1 MANYLKVSMQEL
13 IRDLNGKG
21 WSKRRIARELEID
34 RRTVSRYLAVVDSKC
49 TISTTGSSAQKPG
62 DSFSKCTISTT
73 GSGGRQSRCEP
84 WSDYIQNKLSAQLSA
99 QRIYQ
104 DLVLEHGFDGSYESV
119 KRYVKKLDD
128 AGELPFRRIESAPG
142 MEVQV
147 DYGTGARI
155 YDKNGKF
162 RKTHLFRIVLS
173 CSRKGYSEACYAQ
186 DTESFIRA
194 LENAFRSF
202 GGVPECIVPDNL
214 KAAVLKPDLYDPELN
229 PKLRDFARHYGTC
242 IMPCKVATPEH
253 KGKVE
258 NSVNYVQENALKGRK
273 FSSLQEQN
281 DFLRNWERNVADK
294 RIHGTT
300 KRQVARMFEEEKPFL
315 KPLPTSIF
323 EVFTEVRRKV
333 HRDGHVEVKGSY
345 YSVPAEYVRREIWV
359 RYTNSMIRIYNHRMQ
374 EIALHVRVE
383 AGRFSTQQSHIPY
396 EKISNPERGN
406 SYMLKQADRIGGNAG
421 AWARAMLGNRG
432 IPGVRVLNGLLQLA
446 DKYTAS
452 AIEKGC
458 KSALEMNAFRLH
470 ELKEYINDS
479 YQAEQLKFEFL
490 TDHPLIRQMDEY
502 DNITQTKDV
511 FYARTTSPESE
522 RPAAVGDDLLSG
534 CTLAGGSR
542 QSA

>member
-1 MANYLKVSMQEL
+1 MANYLKVNMQESVRHFYNNL
-13 IRDLNGKG
+13 Q
-21 WSKRRIARELEID
+21 WSKRRIARELKIN
-34 RRTVSRYLAVVDSKC
+34 RRTVSKYINEDSKC
-49 TISTTGSSAQKPG
+49 TISTTGFPVQNS
-62 DSFSKCTISTT
+62 DDMLSKCTISTT
-73 GSGGRQSRCEP
+73 GSEGRKSLCAP
-84 WSDYIQNKLSAQLSA
+84 WHDYIKNKITAQLSA

-128 AGELPFRRIESAPG
+128 DGELPFRRIETAPG

-147 DYGTGARI
+147 DYGTGARV
-155 YDKNGKF
+155 YDENGKF
-162 RKTHLFRIVLS
+162 RKTNLFRIVLS
-173 CSRKGYSEACYAQ
+173 NSRKGYSEVCYGQ

-194 LENAFRSF
+194 LENSFRRF

-242 IMPCKVATPEH
+242 VMPCKVATPEH

-281 DFLRNWERNVADK
+281 DFLRNWEKNVADK

-300 KRQVARMFEEEKPFL
+300 KRQVAQMFEEEKPFL
-315 KPLPTSIF
+315 KPLPASLF
-323 EVFTEVRRKV
+323 EVFSEGQRKV
-333 HRDGHVEVKGSY
+333 HRDGHIEVKGAY
-345 YSVPAEYVRREIWV
+345 YSVPAEYLRKKVWV
-359 RYTNSMIRIYNHRMQ
+359 RYTNTMVRIYNLRMQ
-374 EIALHVRVE
+374 EIALHVRAE
-383 AGRFSTQQSHIPY
+383 QGRFSTQRGHIPY

-406 SYMLKQADRIGGNAG
+406 SYMLKQVDRIGGNAG
-421 AWARAMLGNRG
+421 VWARAMLENRG

-446 DKYTAS
+446 DKYTAT
-452 AIEKGC
+452 AIDKGC
-458 KSALEMNAFRLH
+458 KSALAMNAFRLQ
-470 ELKEYINDS
+470 ELKEYINDD

-511 FYARTTSPESE
+511 FYARTTSSE
-522 RPAAVGDDLLSG
+522 PKRPAAVRDDLFSG
-534 CTLAGGSR
+534 CTSAGSSQ

>member
-1 MANYLKVSMQEL
+1 MANYLKVNMQESVRHFYNNL
-13 IRDLNGKG
+13 Q
-21 WSKRRIARELEID
+21 WSKRRIARELKIN
-34 RRTVSRYLAVVDSKC
+34 RRTVSKYINEDSKC
-49 TISTTGSSAQKPG
+49 TISTTGFPVQNS
-62 DSFSKCTISTT
+62 DDMLSKCTISTT
-73 GSGGRQSRCEP
+73 GSEGRKSLCAP
-84 WSDYIQNKLSAQLSA
+84 WHDYIKNKITAQLSA

-128 AGELPFRRIESAPG
+128 DGELPFRRIETAPG

-147 DYGTGARI
+147 DYGTGARV
-155 YDKNGKF
+155 YDENGKF
-162 RKTHLFRIVLS
+162 RKTNLFRIVLS
-173 CSRKGYSEACYAQ
+173 NSRKGYSEACYGQ
-186 DTESFIRA
+186 DTESLISA
-194 LENAFRSF
+194 LENSFRRV

-281 DFLRNWERNVADK
+281 DFLRNWEKNVADK

-300 KRQVARMFEEEKPFL
+300 KRQVAQMFEGEKPFL
-315 KPLPTSIF
+315 KPLPASLF
-323 EVFTEVRRKV
+323 EVFSEGQRKV
-333 HRDGHVEVKGSY
+333 HRDGHIEVKGAY
-345 YSVPAEYVRREIWV
+345 YSVPAEYLRKKVWV
-359 RYTNSMIRIYNHRMQ
+359 RYTNTMVRIYNLRMQ
-374 EIALHVRVE
+374 EIALHVRAE
-383 AGRFSTQQSHIPY
+383 QGRFSTQRGHIPY

-406 SYMLKQADRIGGNAG
+406 SYMLKQVDRIGGNAG
-421 AWARAMLGNRG
+421 VWARAMLENRG

-446 DKYTAS
+446 DKYTAT
-452 AIEKGC
+452 AIDKGC
-458 KSALEMNAFRLH
+458 KSALAMNAFRLQ
-470 ELKEYINDS
+470 ELKEYINDD

-511 FYARTTSPESE
+511 FYARTTSSEPE
-522 RPAAVGDDLLSG
+522 RPAAVRDDLISG
-534 CTLAGGSR
+534 RTPAGSSQ

>member
-1 MANYLKVSMQEL
+1 MANYLKVSMQES
-13 IRDLNGKG
+13 IRYFYHDLH
-21 WSKRRIARELEID
+21 WSKRRIARELKIN
-34 RRTVSRYLAVVDSKC
+34 RRTVSKYIRTDPKC
-49 TISTTGSSAQKPG
+49 TISTTGSSVQNFDDPL
-62 DSFSKCTISTT
+62 SKCTISTT
-73 GSGGRQSRCEP
+73 GSGGRKSLCDP
-84 WSDYIQNKLSAQLSA
+84 WHDCIKNKLTAQLSA

-104 DLVLEHGFDGSYESV
+104 DLVLEHDFQGSYESV

-128 AGELPFRRIESAPG
+128 AGELPFRRIETAPG

-147 DYGTGARI
+147 DYGTGARV

-202 GGVPECIVPDNL
+202 GGAPEYIMPDNL
-214 KAAVLKPDLYDPELN
+214 KAAVLKPDLYDPDLN

-258 NSVNYVQENALKGRK
+258 NSVNYVQENALKGRR

-281 DFLRNWERNVADK
+281 DFLRHWEQHIADK

-315 KPLPTSIF
+315 RPLPETLY
-323 EVFTEVRRKV
+323 EVFSEGKRKV

-345 YSVPAEYVRREIWV
+345 YSVPAEYVRREVWV
-359 RYTNSMIRIYNHRMQ
+359 RYTNRTVRIYNHRMQ

-383 AGRFSTQQSHIPY
+383 PGRFSTQRGHIPY

-421 AWARAMLGNRG
+421 AWARAMLKNRG

-446 DKYTAS
+446 DKYTAT
-452 AIEKGC
+452 AIDKGC
-458 KSALEMNAFRLH
+458 KSALETNVFRLR
-470 ELKEYINDS
+470 ELKEYIKDGYN
-479 YQAEQLKFEFL
+479 AEQLKFEFL
-490 TDHPLIRQMDEY
+490 TDHPLIRRMDEY
-502 DNITQTKDV
+502 DNLTQTKEL
-511 FYARTTSPESE
+511 FYAGTTPSEPE
-522 RPAAVGDDLLSG
+522 RPAAVGDDIFPG
-534 CTLAGGSR
+534 RTAAGSPR

>member
-1 MANYLKVSMQEL
+1 MANYLKVNMQETIKTL
-13 IRDLNGKG
+13 QARN
-21 WSKRRIARELEID
+21 WSARRIARELGIN
-34 RRTVSRYLAVVDSKC
+34 RRTVKRYMTQNDSKC
-49 TISTTGSSAQKPG
+49 TISTTGFSVQNSDDPL
-62 DSFSKCTISTT
+62 SKCTISTT
-73 GSGGRQSRCEP
+73 GSGGRKSLCEP
-84 WSDYIQNKLSAQLSA
+84 WEDYIKNRLSGQLSA

-104 DLVLEHGFDGSYESV
+104 DLVLEHDFEGSYESV

-128 AGELPFRRIESAPG
+128 AGELPFRRIETAPG
-142 MEVQV
+142 VEVQV

-173 CSRKGYSEACYAQ
+173 CSRKGYSEVCYAQ

-194 LENAFRSF
+194 LENAFRYF

-214 KAAVLKPDLYDPELN
+214 KAAVLKTDLYDPELN

-281 DFLRNWERNVADK
+281 DFLRYWEQNIADK

-300 KRQVARMFEEEKPFL
+300 KRQVAQMFTEEKPFL
-315 KPLPTSIF
+315 RALPEALF
-323 EVFTEVRRKV
+323 EVFTEVKRKV

-345 YSVPAEYVRREIWV
+345 YSVPAEYVRREVWV
-359 RYTNSMIRIYNHRMQ
+359 RYTNTIIRIFNHRMQ

-383 AGRFSTQQSHIPY
+383 PGRFSTKQGHIPY

-406 SYMLKQADRIGGNAG
+406 SYMLSQADRIGGNTG
-421 AWARAMLGNRG
+421 AWARAMLKNRG
-432 IPGVRVLNGLLQLA
+432 IPGVRVLNGLLQRTE
-446 DKYTAS
+446 KYTAT
-452 AIEKGC
+452 AIDKGC

-470 ELKEYINDS
+470 ELKECIKDD
-479 YQAEQLKFEFL
+479 YQTEQLKFEFL
-490 TDHPLIRQMDEY
+490 TEHPLIRRMDEY
-502 DNITQTKDV
+502 ENLTQTKDL
-511 FYARTTSPESE
+511 FYARTTQPEPE
-522 RPAAVGDDLLSG
+522 RPAAVGDDLFSG
-534 CTLAGGSR
+534 CTPAGG
-542 QSA
+542 QK